1 MKTGKNIIILLV
13 LILGS
18 FMILVPSCYND
29 KEDALYPF
37 QKCDTTNVT
46 YSQAIVPI
54 MSTSCLSC
62 HSSANP
68 QGNVILDSW
77 AAVKVYVTNGKLIPS
92 IDHTGSFPMPKGGSM
107 LPSCSIAQIKQW
119 VTDGAP
125 NN

>member
-1 MKTGKNIIILLV
+1 MKTGKKIILLLV

-18 FMILVPSCYND
+18 FLILGPSCYND

-37 QKCDTTNVT
+37 QKCDTTHVT
-46 YSQAIVPI
+46 YSQIVSYI
-54 MSTSCLSC
+54 LITNCLSC

-68 QGNVILDSW
+68 QGNVTLDSW

-92 IDHTGSFPMPKGGSM
+92 IDHTGPYPMPKGGSM
-107 LPSCSIAQIKQW
+107 LPCSIAQIQQW
-119 VTDGAP
+119 VSDGAQ